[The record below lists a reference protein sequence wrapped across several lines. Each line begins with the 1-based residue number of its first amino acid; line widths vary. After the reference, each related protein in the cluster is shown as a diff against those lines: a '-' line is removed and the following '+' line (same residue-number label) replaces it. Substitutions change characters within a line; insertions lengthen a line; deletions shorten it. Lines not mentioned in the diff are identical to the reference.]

1 MTSNRTYEQNRQ
13 EDVSL
18 SAAYI
23 GHLMTSTLLA
33 PLAGTMYWLLSLFF
47 PALNFGVQNL
57 VIFIIAVVI
66 GGELIVVL
74 LQRPFTAKVSRGDP
88 GGWGYALPEFLV
100 LPCLAGAGA
109 FLISH
114 EVVVGLVCALVFF
127 IVFGVVGLLSK
138 PWKPGLSRAE
148 IREKYEQ
155 TKDMIRADLVEEK
168 YRGVEVDPSHRDLF
182 KKRYY
187 LTIYE
192 KTRKSS

>member
-1 MTSNRTYEQNRQ
+1 MIPNRTYDQSHPEY
-13 EDVSL
+13 VSL
-18 SAAYI
+18 STAYV

-33 PLAGTMYWLLSLFF
+33 ALAGIMYWLLSLFF

-74 LQRPFTAKVSRGDP
+74 LQRPFIVKASHSDP

-100 LPCLAGAGA
+100 LPCLAGVGA

-114 EVVVGLVCALVFF
+114 QLAAGLVCALVFF

-148 IREKYEQ
+148 VRERYEQ
-155 TKDMIRADLVEEK
+155 TKDMIQADFVEEK
-168 YRGVEVDPSHRDLF
+168 YRGVEVNPLHRDLF
-182 KKRYY
+182 KKR
-187 LTIYE
+187 
-192 KTRKSS
+192 